1 MRGSEAMNLRG
12 GNISKLIS
20 SAVRATTSV
29 LFDPD
34 PWPPGAQGT
43 LGNVVRNA
51 SVLGCGAMEMTLGN
65 WSQGGGA
72 GGAGGVW
79 GAGAE
84 AREGGRAPAPP
95 AGGRKHWA
103 ALLTLAVLAARVTAH
118 ILVLRAVSLG

>member
-12 GNISKLIS
+12 GNISELIS

-51 SVLGCGAMEMTLGN
+51 SVLGCGEMEMTLGN

-72 GGAGGVW
+72 GGVW
-79 GAGAE
+79 GAGEE
-84 AREGGRAPAPP
+84 ARVVGCATATPAGEIGRA
-95 AGGRKHWA
+95 H
-103 ALLTLAVLAARVTAH
+103 V
-118 ILVLRAVSLG
+118 